1 MNSFQ
6 TLPARY
12 LHRTFVILLRIVAL
26 ASSFVLLMVLCTA
39 FAVANID
46 TFTPWFLSEAASRS
60 DGRFSFDH
68 VDLTFRESS
77 PALEI
82 RGLSVSHQL
91 VNGPLTLKAESVQV
105 RLASPILTSSGVQID
120 HIGIAKPELDVAFL
134 IGSDRDEEK
143 SRGARALS
151 FDALKLLAL
160 QSNIRTIDVSDG
172 AFSVLLDSREVDV
185 NALGEFTF
193 ETRHTDQGVSIIGTV
208 DSRLHNQSNISYRLD
223 LLESTDDT
231 TGSRFQIDV
240 QSLDA
245 AWLAAVW
252 AASGVGNRNI
262 NPATLTAVVDANVN
276 GELVNSILESVSWNF
291 KLRDSELDGNIPES
305 TETIVKI
312 EGGWVA
318 EKTGHRIETEFE
330 LVDLDVRVVL
340 EKYSTLFP
348 PKFYKHM
355 SERLN
360 SLWVRRA
367 TGKFDGDPLNAIL
380 HKDLDQLSIDG
391 NFQNVNFLYGKKW
404 PALTDGSGTFKVRG
418 KRLEITGSH
427 GVIYG
432 EEIGSLTGYVDDF
445 TLPDPIL
452 HVSAGMAIPMPVVFD
467 LFGPDGIV
475 LPGKTKGITEG
486 SGAGSVSLSVAV
498 PLRRGKE
505 YLIDGVAIPGDI
517 SVVTEYSPEV
527 SQIRGQVK
535 FDRTGITS
543 GGLKAEAL
551 GGNFETRFTGSGTT
565 GNYVIEGVAKG
576 ISDAAELRPII
587 GAVLGSELSGS
598 FEWQADFRFE
608 PNENTIAF
616 SSSLTGLDSSL
627 PFPMSKIPGLS
638 VPLFVDIKT
647 TNGTKREFDFDLASI
662 LSGTLNA
669 TLDNRTWNIHSGSL
683 TIGDVD
689 SIDTQEP
696 GVHVALSLPEL
707 NFDQWSNLIADNE
720 SQSKLQIENL
730 QAVTAQVDSVILA
743 RNRRLKK
750 VDVTAQKKERYW
762 KFQINSVEVVGDA
775 EFRNTDFL
783 QEGEYPHLAIELSK
797 CHIPE
802 AQSEPLNRSV
812 DPRNVPNLD
821 FSCSDMRYGQ
831 YDLGES
837 NIQAIATNDS
847 WQIKSANFQTPSL
860 TISASGDWNYDQS
873 SQIDF
878 RFNSADFG
886 AAMEQLGYP
895 GRFDSGI
902 INLSGHL
909 FWNDALTKWNPSLT
923 SGEIGFVA
931 KDGTLINATN
941 NPSTTVV
948 GVLNYDTLLKKI
960 SVDVTDVLKGGI
972 AYYNLAGKITV
983 VNGII
988 LVDGVQLNSPSVEI
1002 MLQGS
1007 TDWIRKQHNLVAG
1020 AESNV
1025 GKSLTTIAT
1034 LINPI
1039 QGLFTYLAKEVLEE
1053 LDIELFAL
1061 NYQIKGSW
1069 DEPEIEVVKTN
1080 LLAPAN

>member
-46 TFTPWFLSEAASRS
+46 TFTPWLLSEAASRS
-60 DGRFSFDH
+60 EGRFSFDH
-68 VDLTFRESS
+68 VDLTFRESL

-82 RGLSVSHQL
+82 RGLSVNHEL
-91 VNGPLTLKAESVQV
+91 DNGPLTLKAESIQV
-105 RLASPILTSSGVQID
+105 RLASPMLTSNGVQID
-120 HIGIAKPELDVAFL
+120 HIGIAKPELDASFL
-134 IGSDRDEEK
+134 IGSGREK
-143 SRGARALS
+143 GKSGGSGALFLDLLR
-151 FDALKLLAL
+151 LLAF
-160 QSNIRTIDVSDG
+160 QSNIGTIDVSNG
-172 AFSVLLDSREVDV
+172 AYRVLLDSQEVDV
-185 NALGEFTF
+185 NALGQFSF
-193 ETRHTDQGVSIIGTV
+193 ETKHTDQGVSIIGTV
-208 DSRLHNQSNISYRLD
+208 DSKLHNQSKISYRLD
-223 LLESTDDT
+223 LLEPADDSTV
-231 TGSRFQIDV
+231 SRFQIDI

-262 NPATLTAVVDANVN
+262 NPATMTAVVDANVY
-276 GELVNSILESVSWNF
+276 GELVDDLLESVNW
-291 KLRDSELDGNIPES
+291 KVELRDPELDGKIPES

-318 EKTGHRIETEFE
+318 EKTGHRIDTEFE

-391 NFQNVNFLYGKKW
+391 NFQNVGFLYGKNW

-418 KRLEITGSH
+418 KRLDITGSY

-452 HVSAGMAIPMPVVFD
+452 HVSAGMAVPMPVVFD

-475 LPGKTKGITEG
+475 LPGKTKGITMG
-486 SGAGSVSLSVAV
+486 SGTGSISLSVAV

-527 SQIRGQVK
+527 SQIRGQIK
-535 FDRTGITS
+535 FDRIGITS
-543 GGLKAEAL
+543 GELKAEAL
-551 GGNFETRFTGSGTT
+551 GGNFETQFTGSGTK
-565 GNYVIEGVAKG
+565 GNYVIEGIANGTADV
-576 ISDAAELRPII
+576 AELRPII
-587 GAVLGSELSGS
+587 GAVLGSELSGA

-616 SSSLTGLDSSL
+616 SSSLAGLDSSL
-627 PFPMSKIPGLS
+627 PFPMGKIPDLT
-638 VPLFVDIKT
+638 VPLYADIKT
-647 TNGTKREFDFDLASI
+647 TNGTEREFDFDLASI

-669 TLDNRTWNIHSGSL
+669 TLVNRTWNIHSGSL
-683 TIGDVD
+683 AVGDVD
-689 SIDTQEP
+689 SIDTQGP

-707 NFDQWSNLIADNE
+707 NFDQWSNLLADNE
-720 SQSKLQIENL
+720 SQSKLQIGNL
-730 QAVTAQVDSVILA
+730 QAVRAQVGSVILA
-743 RNRRLKK
+743 RDRRLSK
-750 VDVTAQKKERYW
+750 VDVTAQKMEKFW
-762 KFQINSVEVVGDA
+762 KFEINSDEVVGEA

-783 QEGEYPHLAIELSK
+783 QEGEYPHLAINLSK

-802 AQSEPLNRSV
+802 AQSEPSDQSV
-812 DPRNVPNLD
+812 APRNLPNLD

-831 YDLGES
+831 YHLGES
-837 NIQAIATNDS
+837 YIQAIATNDS
-847 WQIKSANFQTPSL
+847 WHIESAKFQASSL

-873 SQIDF
+873 SRIDF

-886 AAMEQLGYP
+886 ASMDQLGYP
-895 GRFDSGI
+895 GTFDSGV
-902 INLSGHL
+902 INLSGYL
-909 FWNDALTKWNPSLT
+909 IWNDALTKWSPSLT

-931 KDGTLINATN
+931 KDGTLINAAN

-948 GVLNYDTLLKKI
+948 GVLNYDTLLQRM

-972 AYYNLAGKITV
+972 AYHEIAGKITV

-988 LVDGVQLNSPSVEI
+988 LVDGVRLNSPSVEI
-1002 MLQGS
+1002 VLQGS
-1007 TDWIRKQHNLVAG
+1007 TDWIRKQHDLVVG

-1039 QGLFTYLAKEVLEE
+1039 QGLYTYLAKELLEE
-1053 LDIELFAL
+1053 LDVELFAL

-1069 DEPEIEVVKTN
+1069 DEPEVEVVKTK

>member
-12 LHRTFVILLRIVAL
+12 LHRTFVILLRIVAF
-26 ASSFVLLMVLCTA
+26 ASSFVLLIVLCTA
-39 FAVANID
+39 FAIANID

-60 DGRFSFDH
+60 EGRFSVDH
-68 VDLTFRESS
+68 VDFTFRESL

-82 RGLSVSHQL
+82 SGLSVSHEL
-91 VNGPLTLKAESVQV
+91 DNGPLTLKAESIQV
-105 RLASPILTSSGVQID
+105 RLASPMLTSNGVQID
-120 HIGIAKPELDVAFL
+120 HIGIAKPELDASFL
-134 IGSDRDEEK
+134 IGSYREKEK
-143 SRGARALS
+143 SGGSGALLLDSLR
-151 FDALKLLAL
+151 LLAL
-160 QSNIRTIDVSDG
+160 QSNIGTIDVNNG
-172 AFSVLLDSREVDV
+172 AFSVLLDSQEVDV
-185 NALGEFTF
+185 NALGQFSF
-193 ETRHTDQGVSIIGTV
+193 ETKHTDQGVSIIGTV
-208 DSRLHNQSNISYRLD
+208 DSRLHNQSKISYRLD
-223 LLESTDDT
+223 LLEPADDSTM
-231 TGSRFQIDV
+231 SRFQIDI

-262 NPATLTAVVDANVN
+262 NPATLTAVVDANIN
-276 GELVNSILESVSWNF
+276 GELVDGLLESVNWNVE
-291 KLRDSELDGNIPES
+291 LRDPELDGNIPES

-318 EKTGHRIETEFE
+318 EKTGNRIDTEFE

-380 HKDLDQLSIDG
+380 HKDPDQLSIDG
-391 NFQNVNFLYGKKW
+391 NFQNVEFLYGKNW
-404 PALTDGSGTFKVRG
+404 PELTDGSGTFKVRG

-452 HVSAGMAIPMPVVFD
+452 HVSADMAIPMPVVFD

-475 LPGKTKGITEG
+475 LPGRTKGITEG
-486 SGAGSVSLSVAV
+486 SGTGSISLSVVV

-527 SQIRGQVK
+527 SQIQGQVK
-535 FDRTGITS
+535 FDRIGITS
-543 GGLKAEAL
+543 GELKAEAL
-551 GGNFETRFTGSGTT
+551 GGNFETQFTGSGTK
-565 GNYVIEGVAKG
+565 GNYVIEGIAKG
-576 ISDAAELRPII
+576 TADAAELRPII

-598 FEWQADFRFE
+598 FEWRADFRFE

-616 SSSLTGLDSSL
+616 SSSLAGLDSSL
-627 PFPMSKIPGLS
+627 PFPMRKIPGLT
-638 VPLFVDIKT
+638 VPLYADIKT
-647 TNGTKREFDFDLASI
+647 TNGTEREFDFDLASI

-669 TLDNRTWNIHSGSL
+669 TLVNRTWNIHSGSL
-683 TIGDVD
+683 AVGDVD
-689 SIDTQEP
+689 SIDTQGP

-707 NFDQWSNLIADNE
+707 NFDQWSNLLADNE

-730 QAVTAQVDSVILA
+730 QAVRAQVDSVILA
-743 RNRRLKK
+743 RDRRLSK
-750 VDVTAQKKERYW
+750 VDVTAQKKEKFW
-762 KFQINSVEVVGDA
+762 KIEINSDEVVGEA

-783 QEGEYPHLAIELSK
+783 QEGEYPHLAIRLSK

-802 AQSEPLNRSV
+802 ARSEPLDRSV
-812 DPRNVPNLD
+812 DPRHLPNLD

-831 YDLGES
+831 YHLGES
-837 NIQAIATNDS
+837 NIRAIATNDS
-847 WQIKSANFQTPSL
+847 WHIEPAKFQTPSL

-886 AAMEQLGYP
+886 ASMDQLGYP
-895 GRFDSGI
+895 GKFNSGV
-902 INLSGHL
+902 INLSGYL
-909 FWNDALTKWNPSLT
+909 IWNDALTKWSPSLT

-931 KDGTLINATN
+931 KDGSLINAAN
-941 NPSTTVV
+941 NPSATVV
-948 GVLNYDTLLKKI
+948 GVLNYDTLLQRM

-972 AYYNLAGKITV
+972 AYHEIAGKMTV

-988 LVDGVQLNSPSVEI
+988 LVDGVRLNSPSVEI
-1002 MLQGS
+1002 VLQGS
-1007 TDWIRKQHNLVAG
+1007 TDWIRKQHDLVVG

-1039 QGLFTYLAKEVLEE
+1039 QGLYTYLAKELLEE
-1053 LDIELFAL
+1053 LDVELFAL

-1069 DEPEIEVVKTN
+1069 DEPEVEVVKTK